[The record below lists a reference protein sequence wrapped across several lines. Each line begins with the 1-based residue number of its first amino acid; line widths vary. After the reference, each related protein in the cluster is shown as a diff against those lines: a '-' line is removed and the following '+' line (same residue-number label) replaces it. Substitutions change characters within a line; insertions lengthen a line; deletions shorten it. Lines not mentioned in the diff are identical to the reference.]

1 MPRCTF
7 KNTAGKVCNLKSDHL
22 QFVLLNDPHDRIV
35 MKKYGCIQHMNIII
49 DYLMVNQLG
58 RDNLMKALQIQ
69 IEKLTEEMHK
79 GTNLSEERQKIRD
92 AKKDGLPE
100 PKMKKTQEYKKEIN
114 ELWTQWKG
122 HKKIQV
128 KLRNRHCVFCTF
140 PLHDPE
146 EPKDQIGG
154 KFANADFKD
163 AKGNRRYDAVFH
175 SECFITWYSNKFDL
189 DQKEMKY
196 ISPKRT
202 GQGLLFDFSTPD

>member
-7 KNTAGKVCNLKSDHL
+7 KNTTGKVCNLKSDHL

-92 AKKDGLPE
+92 DKGVPDKKLSRYDLGDAFMQGVWHWTGGKRVGRKL
-100 PKMKKTQEYKKEIN
+100 KTQ
-114 ELWTQWKG
+114 
-122 HKKIQV
+122 
-128 KLRNRHCVFCTF
+128 F
-140 PLHDPE
+140 
-146 EPKDQIGG
+146 
-154 KFANADFKD
+154 
-163 AKGNRRYDAVFH
+163 
-175 SECFITWYSNKFDL
+175 
-189 DQKEMKY
+189 
-196 ISPKRT
+196 
-202 GQGLLFDFSTPD
+202 

>member
-7 KNTAGKVCNLKSDHL
+7 KNTTGKVCNLKSDHL

-122 HKKIQV
+122 HKKIQGLQ
-128 KLRNRHCVFCTF
+128 K
-140 PLHDPE
+140 
-146 EPKDQIGG
+146 IGHKSG
-154 KFANADFKD
+154 
-163 AKGNRRYDAVFH
+163 GV
-175 SECFITWYSNKFDL
+175 SEMTNTILNICDYYYYYERINILTS
-189 DQKEMKY
+189 
-196 ISPKRT
+196 
-202 GQGLLFDFSTPD
+202 